1 MLPLYLKVT
10 RYLVRGGYR
19 MRDAAPGFAIADYAG
34 EDRRDRPERLLIWV
48 EDEALPASR
57 SLNEAARKARAERE
71 DALLREMIAEM
82 QGTSDAVGYYVVRS
96 RQGLS
101 AEFIGA
107 ATDTLQRGGRDK
119 RGGIRIP
126 SEFFD
131 TDYKMDSR
139 TGRSAKASALGQLF
153 DRVKTRRRVAQPFLQ
168 RTGLGPKDRRAVDGD
183 LVEHLDVLFRD
194 PVTRPTLRLIDGPAG
209 GGKTVAFETLV
220 VALYEEFIEAKKK
233 QIERPRPI
241 VFLPDHIRGEN
252 LSGYVDNVIDA
263 AMDAEAARPVEPDQ
277 LRFLLNQGHG
287 LWMFDG
293 LDEFFGND
301 NNFFDYLAGELANPD
316 SRAQVLICSRD
327 SLLTSST
334 ALSTFVEQQIA
345 KGTAIEI
352 YELAPWGP
360 EAWRRL
366 AWMELDAGITG
377 RETSP
382 RVDAFVKA
390 LTDSPE
396 LSQLATLPFYCAV
409 LLEEFRKSAAL
420 PSDPLAALDTIVE
433 RMLQREGGKLVFE
446 WRDFVDL
453 DVMEETLAAS
463 EAMLGFTLA
472 DGSQGKDV
480 IEQMLDKAGRDNMR
494 EILGEVAHQRVRFS
508 GNTDIEVDDLRDVI
522 GATYVDGKLA
532 ADETDRVLTSVVQFA
547 FFGAGKKAG
556 AVDFS
561 HPIVAEHLA
570 AGYAFS
576 VLRRAAEIL
585 AEMPDANALSRIN
598 TLRGAVR
605 QALGTVKLDP
615 KSVFCRALVRGID
628 RDGALRDVFSSMRGV
643 LGKDDR
649 KLAASLDLLLRRV

>member
-1 MLPLYLKVT
+1 MLPLYQKVT
-10 RYLVRGGYR
+10 RYLVRGDYR
-19 MRDAAPGFAIADYAG
+19 LRDAAPGFAIADYAG
-34 EDRRDRPERLLIWV
+34 EDLRDRPERLLLWV
-48 EDEALPASR
+48 EDDALPASR
-57 SLNEAARKARAERE
+57 TLDEAGRRARAERE
-71 DALLREMIAEM
+71 DGLLREMIAEM
-82 QGTSDAVGYYVVRS
+82 QAARDAVGYYVIRS

-101 AEFIGA
+101 SEFVGA
-107 ATDTLQRGGRDK
+107 ATDTLQRGGRDR

-139 TGRSAKASALGQLF
+139 SGRAAKASALGQLF
-153 DRVKTRRRVAQPFLQ
+153 DRVKTRRRVAQPFVR
-168 RTGLGPKDRRAVDGD
+168 RTGLGPKDHRAADGD
-183 LVEHLDVLFRD
+183 LVEHLDLLFRD

-252 LSGYVDNVIDA
+252 LAGYVDNIIDA
-263 AMDAEAARPVEPDQ
+263 AMEAEAARPVEPDQ
-277 LRFLLNQGHG
+277 LKFLLNQGHG
-287 LWMFDG
+287 MWMFDG

-301 NNFFDYLAGELANPD
+301 NNFFDYLAAELANPD

-334 ALSTFVEQQIA
+334 ALRAFVEQQRA

-352 YELAPWGP
+352 YELAAWGP
-360 EAWRRL
+360 EAWRKL

-377 RETSP
+377 RESSP
-382 RVDAFVKA
+382 KVEAFVAA
-390 LTDSPE
+390 LAGSAE
-396 LSQLATLPFYCAV
+396 LSQLATLPFYCVV
-409 LLEEFRKSAAL
+409 LLEEFRKSATM

-433 RMLQREGGKLVFE
+433 RMLAREGDKLVFE
-446 WRDFVDL
+446 WREFVDL
-453 DVMEETLAAS
+453 DVMDEAVNAS
-463 EAMLGFTLA
+463 EQMLGLTLA
-472 DGSQGKDV
+472 DGSKGKQV

-508 GNTDIEVDDLRDVI
+508 GSGDIDVADLRDVL
-522 GATYVDGKLA
+522 GTSYVDGKLA
-532 ADETDRVLTSVVQFA
+532 ADETDRVLTSIVQFA

-561 HPIVAEHLA
+561 HPILAEHLA
-570 AGYAFS
+570 AGYALT
-576 VLRRAAEIL
+576 VLRRAADVI
-585 AEMPDANALSRIN
+585 ASMPSSNALSRVN
-598 TLRGAVR
+598 LLRGAVR
-605 QALGTVKLDP
+605 QALGTAKLDGA
-615 KSVFCRALVRGID
+615 SVFCRALVRGIA
-628 RDGALRDVFSSMRGV
+628 RDTSVSDLLRATRGI

-649 KLAASLDLLLRRV
+649 KLAASIDALLSRD

>member
-34 EDRRDRPERLLIWV
+34 EDLRDRPERLLLWV
-48 EDEALPASR
+48 EDDTLPASR
-57 SLNEAARKARAERE
+57 SLDEAARKARAERE

-82 QGTSDAVGYYVVRS
+82 QGTGDAVGYYVVRS

-101 AEFIGA
+101 AEFISA

-139 TGRSAKASALGQLF
+139 TGRAAKASALGQLF

-168 RTGLGPKDRRAVDGD
+168 RTGLAAKDRRAMDGD
-183 LVEHLDVLFRD
+183 LVEHLDLLFRD
-194 PVTRPTLRLIDGPAG
+194 PVSRPTLRLIDGPAG

-252 LSGYVDNVIDA
+252 LAGYVDNIIDA
-263 AMDAEAARPVEPDQ
+263 AMEAEAARPVEPDQ
-277 LRFLLNQGHG
+277 LKFLLSQGHG

-301 NNFFDYLAGELANPD
+301 NNFFDYLSGELANPD

-334 ALSTFVEQQIA
+334 ALSAFVEQQLA

-360 EAWRRL
+360 EAWRKL
-366 AWMELDAGITG
+366 AWMELDAGISG

-382 RVDAFVKA
+382 KVEAFVTA
-390 LTDSPE
+390 LTRSPE
-396 LSQLATLPFYCAV
+396 LSQLATLPFYCVV

-433 RMLQREGGKLVFE
+433 RMLAREGDKLVFE

-472 DGSQGKDV
+472 DGSQGKEV
-480 IEQMLDKAGRDNMR
+480 VEQLLDKAGRDNMR
-494 EILGEVAHQRVRFS
+494 EILGEVAHQRTRFTGS
-508 GNTDIEVDDLRDVI
+508 GEIQVDDLRDVL
-522 GATYVDGKLA
+522 GASYVDGKLA
-532 ADETDRVLTSVVQFA
+532 ADDTDRVLTSIVQFA

-561 HPIVAEHLA
+561 HPILAEHLA
-570 AGYAFS
+570 AGYALTL
-576 VLRRAAEIL
+576 LRRAAD
-585 AEMPDANALSRIN
+585 AASQMPPSNALSRIN
-598 TLRGAVR
+598 LLRGAVR
-605 QALGTVKLDP
+605 QALGSAKLDP
-615 KSVFCRALVRGID
+615 ASVFCRALVRGIA
-628 RDGALRDVFSSMRGV
+628 RDASVADLLRSTRGL

-649 KLAASLDLLLRRV
+649 KLAATLDQLLT

>member
-34 EDRRDRPERLLIWV
+34 EDLRDRPERLLLWV
-48 EDEALPASR
+48 EDDTLPASR
-57 SLNEAARKARAERE
+57 SLDDAARKARAERE

-82 QGTSDAVGYYVVRS
+82 QGTGDAVGYYVVRS

-101 AEFIGA
+101 AEFISA

-139 TGRSAKASALGQLF
+139 TGRAAKASALGQLF
-153 DRVKTRRRVAQPFLQ
+153 DRVKSRRRVAQPFLQ
-168 RTGLGPKDRRAVDGD
+168 RTGLAAKDRRAMDGD
-183 LVEHLDVLFRD
+183 LVEHLDLLFRD
-194 PVTRPTLRLIDGPAG
+194 PVSRPTLRLIDGPAG

-252 LSGYVDNVIDA
+252 LAGYVDNVIDA
-263 AMDAEAARPVEPDQ
+263 AMEAEAARPVEPDQ
-277 LRFLLNQGHG
+277 LKFLLSQGHG

-301 NNFFDYLAGELANPD
+301 NNFFDYLSGELANPD

-334 ALSTFVEQQIA
+334 ALSAFVEQQLA

-360 EAWRRL
+360 EAWRKL
-366 AWMELDAGITG
+366 AWMELDAGISG

-382 RVDAFVKA
+382 KVEAFVTA
-390 LTDSPE
+390 LTRSPE
-396 LSQLATLPFYCAV
+396 LSQLATLPFYCVV

-433 RMLQREGGKLVFE
+433 RMLAREGDKLVFE

-472 DGSQGKDV
+472 DGSQGKEV
-480 IEQMLDKAGRDNMR
+480 VEQLLDKAGRDNMR
-494 EILGEVAHQRVRFS
+494 EILGEVAHQRTRFTGS
-508 GNTDIEVDDLRDVI
+508 GEIQVDDLRDVL
-522 GATYVDGKLA
+522 GSSYVDGKLA
-532 ADETDRVLTSVVQFA
+532 ADDTDRVLTSIVQFA

-561 HPIVAEHLA
+561 HPILAEHLA
-570 AGYAFS
+570 AGYALTL
-576 VLRRAAEIL
+576 LRRAAD
-585 AEMPDANALSRIN
+585 AASEMPASNALSRIN
-598 TLRGAVR
+598 LLRGAVR
-605 QALGTVKLDP
+605 QALGSAKLDP
-615 KSVFCRALVRGID
+615 ASVFCRALVRGIA
-628 RDGALRDVFSSMRGV
+628 RDASVADLLRTTRGL

-649 KLAASLDLLLRRV
+649 KLAATLNQLLA

>member
-34 EDRRDRPERLLIWV
+34 EDLRDRPERLLLWV
-48 EDEALPASR
+48 EDDTLPASR
-57 SLNEAARKARAERE
+57 SLDEAARKARAERE

-82 QGTSDAVGYYVVRS
+82 QGTGDAVGYYVVRS

-101 AEFIGA
+101 AEFISA

-139 TGRSAKASALGQLF
+139 TGRAAKASALGQLF

-168 RTGLGPKDRRAVDGD
+168 RTGLAAKDRRAMDGD
-183 LVEHLDVLFRD
+183 LVEHLDLLFRD
-194 PVTRPTLRLIDGPAG
+194 PVSRPTLRLIDGPAG

-252 LSGYVDNVIDA
+252 LAGYVDNIIDA
-263 AMDAEAARPVEPDQ
+263 AMEAEAARPVEPDQ
-277 LRFLLNQGHG
+277 LKFLLSQGHG

-301 NNFFDYLAGELANPD
+301 NNFFDYLSGELANPD

-334 ALSTFVEQQIA
+334 ALSAFVEQQLA

-360 EAWRRL
+360 EAWRKL
-366 AWMELDAGITG
+366 AWMELDAGISG

-382 RVDAFVKA
+382 KVEAFVTA
-390 LTDSPE
+390 LTRSPE
-396 LSQLATLPFYCAV
+396 LSQLATLPFYCVV

-433 RMLQREGGKLVFE
+433 RMLAREGDKLVFE

-472 DGSQGKDV
+472 DGSQGKEV
-480 IEQMLDKAGRDNMR
+480 VEQLLDKAGRDNMR
-494 EILGEVAHQRVRFS
+494 EILGEVAHQRTRFTGS
-508 GNTDIEVDDLRDVI
+508 GEIQVDDLRDVL
-522 GATYVDGKLA
+522 GASYVDGKLA
-532 ADETDRVLTSVVQFA
+532 ADDTDRVLTSIVQFA

-561 HPIVAEHLA
+561 HPILAEHLA
-570 AGYAFS
+570 AGYALTL
-576 VLRRAAEIL
+576 LRRAAD
-585 AEMPDANALSRIN
+585 AASQMPPSNALSRIN
-598 TLRGAVR
+598 LLRGAVR
-605 QALGTVKLDP
+605 QALGSAKLDP
-615 KSVFCRALVRGID
+615 ASVFCRALVRGIA
-628 RDGALRDVFSSMRGV
+628 RDASLADLLRSTRGL

-649 KLAASLDLLLRRV
+649 KLAATLDQLLT